1 MAPIN
6 FGVLMIEYQMIDA
19 AGPLDILSS
28 CSKKLLSG
36 YETLGLPGSAGIT
49 DKAIDITFHHIGET
63 LGTEFSHPNN
73 NSERM
78 LLMQC

>member
-28 CSKKLLSG
+28 CSKLLISS
-36 YETLGLPGSAGIT
+36 YEKLGLPEFIGLA

-63 LGTEFSHPNN
+63 LGI
-73 NSERM
+73 
-78 LLMQC
+78 